1 MHVQINPA
9 VTSAVKTI
17 PVLTEE
23 LASNSATTP
32 NESSTA
38 HARFKTMANSV
49 RKLLLNLASS
59 YNSRLRTRHNLMY
72 TPCTIQQGTRCTKP
86 SVILLLK
93 LDSFGLCSSPSA

>member
-17 PVLTEE
+17 PVLTEGR
-23 LASNSATTP
+23 ASNCATTP
-32 NESSTA
+32 NKSSTA

-49 RKLLLNLASS
+49 TKIFLDLASS
-59 YNSRLRTRHNLMY
+59 YNSRLRTRYNLVY
-72 TPCTIQQGTRCTKP
+72 TPCMIQQGRRCTKP